1 MLIKVKHIWFDIWYA
16 ILIVIQTLMT
26 FLPVLETVSKTS
38 GMLHVCSDTEHTS
51 APTVMRPK
59 AEFPETG
66 Y

>member
-1 MLIKVKHIWFDIWYA
+1 
-16 ILIVIQTLMT
+16 MT
-26 FLPVLETVSKTS
+26 FLPVLETERKTS

-51 APTVMRPK
+51 VPTVTAPQ